1 MLNPLAPPRRSG
13 AERTVELSA
22 AAPRPALH
30 KNELMTSPDQP
41 KRRLGRPPLA
51 EELRRTSAVNVA
63 LTRTEHDALKAAAAR
78 TGERVAV
85 AARHAL
91 LRWAAETGAGPGRSA
106 PAAASPPTDG
116 DAAKR
121 VLELTATVTQLAAIG
136 RNLNQVVRAMNAGRI
151 LGLRRSTVRAAVQR
165 VEEVD
170 AAVRR
175 VERAIVEE
183 MAQWS

>member
-1 MLNPLAPPRRSG
+1 
-13 AERTVELSA
+13 
-22 AAPRPALH
+22 
-30 KNELMTSPDQP
+30 MTRPDQP

-51 EELRRTSAVNVA
+51 EELRRTSAVNVV
-63 LTRTEHDALKAAAAR
+63 LSRTEHRALKAAAAR

-85 AARHAL
+85 AARHAV
-91 LRWAAETGAGPGRSA
+91 LRWVAETEGGPDRSA
-106 PAAASPPTDG
+106 PAAASLATDG
-116 DAAKR
+116 DAARR
-121 VLELTATVTQLAAIG
+121 VLELAATVTQLAAVG
-136 RNLNQVVRAMNAGRI
+136 RNLNQLTRAMNAGRF